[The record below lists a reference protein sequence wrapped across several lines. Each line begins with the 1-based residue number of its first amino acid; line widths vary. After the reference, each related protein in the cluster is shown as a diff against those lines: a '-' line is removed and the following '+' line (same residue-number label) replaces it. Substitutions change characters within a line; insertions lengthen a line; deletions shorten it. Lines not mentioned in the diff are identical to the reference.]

1 LQSENV
7 STRNLD
13 YVGIGVSLACAI
25 HCIATPLVIAFL
37 PVFAHSI
44 PGSEKVHRVIA
55 LAVISV
61 GAIAFRSG
69 LKRHRRPIVL
79 LPLITGMAIIVGA
92 VFFGDSLTHVWE
104 TGITMCGSFFVIVA
118 HTMNHSFCRDCKD
131 CVPVPT
137 SED

>member
-7 STRNLD
+7 STGKLD
-13 YVGIGVSLACAI
+13 YLGIGVSLACAV
-25 HCIATPLVIAFL
+25 HCIATPLAIAFL
-37 PVFAHSI
+37 PVFAHAI

-55 LAVISV
+55 LAVLSV

-69 LKRHRRPIVL
+69 LKRHRRPIIL
-79 LPLITGMAIIVGA
+79 LPMAVGMAIIVGA
-92 VFFGDSLTHVWE
+92 AFFGDSLTHIWE

-118 HTMNHSFCRDCKD
+118 HTMNHSFCRDCKV
-131 CVPVPT
+131 CVPARP

>member
-7 STRNLD
+7 STGKLD
-13 YVGIGVSLACAI
+13 YLGIGVSLACAI

-79 LPLITGMAIIVGA
+79 LPMAVGMAIIVGA
-92 VFFGDSLTHVWE
+92 VLFGDSLTHIWE

-118 HTMNHSFCRDCKD
+118 HTINHSFCRDCKV
-131 CVPVPT
+131 CIPARP